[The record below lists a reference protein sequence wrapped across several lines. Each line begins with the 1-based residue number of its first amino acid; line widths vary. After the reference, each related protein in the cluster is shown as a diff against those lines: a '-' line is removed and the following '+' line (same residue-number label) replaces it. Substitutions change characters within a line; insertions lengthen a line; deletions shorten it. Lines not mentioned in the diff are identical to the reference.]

1 MKINIPIDELLV
13 IVSMHGYYF
22 SKIDDFSTIIH
33 NSKTVFD
40 SDKEVVKID
49 NESLEITS
57 IIKYNSY
64 YWDTSSLLEPTFYY
78 IDKLKFIQNYVEF

>member
-22 SKIDDFSTIIH
+22 SKIDDFFTIIH

-40 SDKEVVKID
+40 SDKESVKID
-49 NESLEITS
+49 NESLEITA
-57 IIKYNSY
+57 IIKYNAY